1 MSFLRVRNWEHYQNA
16 DIFKKAKGKPPW
28 VKLYTAMLDDRELL
42 ALDLPT
48 QLLFDR
54 LLLLA
59 AKHANAIPNDSEW
72 IANQISMERG
82 HVVKGCAKLLKGAW
96 LRETKTTR
104 DSRIVRETF
113 SPRSRSRS
121 RKNPLS
127 PLKNEKLEAL
137 VRNGGFEYT
146 DNALR
151 EELVAKGADDLL
163 VAKLLRLA
171 AELRAV
177 AS

>member
-1 MSFLRVRNWEHYQNA
+1 VSYLRIAKWDKHQHYKDRN
-16 DIFKKAKGKPPW
+16 PPW
-28 VKLYTAMLDDRELL
+28 IKFYVELIDPNHKMN
-42 ALDLPT
+42 DLPVT
-48 QLLFDR
+48 TRYLWDR

-59 AKHANAIPNDSEW
+59 AKNDNFVPNDPEL
-72 IANQISMERG
+72 I
-82 HVVKGCAKLLKGAW
+82 AKLLRMPPRTCREGIEQLLKGRW
-96 LRETKTTR
+96 LQETSTKR
-104 DSRIVRETF
+104 RASRRASDVAPPEV
-113 SPRSRSRS
+113 RSRS

-127 PLKNEKLEAL
+127 PLKNQKLEAL

-151 EELVAKGADDLL
+151 EELMAKGADDLL
-163 VAKLLRLA
+163 AAKLLKLA